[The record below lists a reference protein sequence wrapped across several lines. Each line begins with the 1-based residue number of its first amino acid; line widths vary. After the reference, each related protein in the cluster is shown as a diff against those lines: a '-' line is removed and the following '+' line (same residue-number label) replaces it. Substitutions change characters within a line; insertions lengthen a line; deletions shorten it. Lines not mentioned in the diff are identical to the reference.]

1 VDGNAIALR
10 YMQYAYGKKAGPKFM
25 DFSGEDTPLAAA
37 AAAAIYVRTGLKGSF
52 QKPKSPRILTV
63 ANQKG
68 GVGKTTSS
76 VNLAA
81 ALALGGLNVLVID
94 LDPQGNASTALA
106 VDHQEDAIGTYDVL
120 VEGADIAQTMVLA
133 PGYETLWCLPA
144 SLDLAGADIEL
155 ITSFAENERPFLL
168 KTAIAQLLVER
179 DLDYVFVDCPPSL
192 GMLTINALAAVSEV
206 LIPIQCEF
214 YALEGVQQ
222 LLRTIEFAR
231 DRLNPEL
238 AVSTILL
245 TMYNSRTNLSV
256 QVAQEVRG
264 FFGDLVLDTA
274 IPRSTYVAEAPSF
287 GQTVL
292 TYDPGSSGAVAYLA
306 AAREIAARG

>member
-1 VDGNAIALR
+1 
-10 YMQYAYGKKAGPKFM
+10 M
-25 DFSGEDTPLAAA
+25 DFSDEDTPLAAA
-37 AAAAIYVRTGLKGSF
+37 AAAAVYVRTGLKGSF
-52 QKPKSPRILTV
+52 QKPQKPRVLTV

-81 ALALGGLNVLVID
+81 AMALGGLNVLVID

-106 VDHQEDAIGTYDVL
+106 VDHQEDATGTYDVL
-120 VEGADIAQTMVLA
+120 VDGEAIAETMVLA
-133 PGYETLWCLPA
+133 PGFESLWCLPA

-155 ITSFAENERPFLL
+155 ITSFGEMERPFLL
-168 KTAIAQLLVER
+168 KQAISELLKVR
-179 DLDYVFVDCPPSL
+179 DLDYIFVDCPPSL

-231 DRLNPEL
+231 DRLNPDL

-245 TMYNSRTNLSV
+245 TMFNSRTNLSI

-264 FFGDLVLDTA
+264 YFGDLVLETA

-292 TYDPGSSGAVAYLA
+292 TYDPGSTGAVAYLA
-306 AAREIAARG
+306 AAREIASRG